1 MDPHNKKICKTLGSP
16 QKKSLKLPFSGRS
29 CPGGIM
35 FFFTFFFSSIF
46 PMKGRDQEICQRK
59 LIQYNSITLY
69 NSKKQ
74 TSINIISTQTHLPT
88 SNSLRAIPT
97 FFAKHPRPSE
107 TMPFPS
113 PGFATWTDSVMRT
126 KSKTNPS
133 GRDQTTWWG
142 GLKLRLPLLA
152 PPGCPS
158 LPFLTNRLVVPR
170 KNPILN
176 YWVIYDVVRLSH
188 LSASARF

>member
-1 MDPHNKKICKTLGSP
+1 MLFFNPLLRHFFRAQIYQKKPKKTNTIDHWKKKRLWHPWFWVDPHNKKICKTLGSP

-133 GRDQTTWWG
+133 GRDQTTCPP
-142 GLKLRLPLLA
+142 LVALP
-152 PPGCPS
+152 S
-158 LPFLTNRLVVPR
+158 PF
-170 KNPILN
+170 
-176 YWVIYDVVRLSH
+176 
-188 LSASARF
+188 